1 MRGRP
6 SGIGEP
12 PPIVMQELGHT
23 DPALA
28 LAIYAHAMRREDG
41 DNARLRALV
50 DGESFGSV
58 GSGAAIEPADVPME
72 RAA

>member
-1 MRGRP
+1 MADGGWSDSKTP
-6 SGIGEP
+6 LT
-12 PPIVMQELGHT
+12 V
-23 DPALA
+23 
-28 LAIYAHAMRREDG
+28 YAHAMRRDDG